1 MEHVVKSGQTLS
13 EIANIFNTSIA
24 DICQANNIEDVNI
37 IKVDQVLIIPNS
49 LNKENIKEKVNKF
62 INFIESKKDKKIYFI
77 YSKKFNRINF
87 SKMFRI

>member
-62 INFIESKKDKKIYFI
+62 INFIESK
-77 YSKKFNRINF
+77 R
-87 SKMFRI
+87 

>member
-49 LNKENIKEKVNKF
+49 LNKDNIKEKVNKF
-62 INFIESKKDKKIYFI
+62 INFIESKKIKK
-77 YSKKFNRINF
+77 SSSRTRKRKRKGLWNLT
-87 SKMFRI
+87 